1 MTISVRLLCSS
12 DMCRL
17 CKGTMKE
24 STTTHTVDLGKCLIV
39 VRNVPC
45 LECTQC
51 GEMEYTTEVVKRLEQ
66 IVQSCREMMTE
77 IMIISYTEKVA

>member
-1 MTISVRLLCSS
+1 MTCFA
-12 DMCRL
+12 

-51 GEMEYTTEVVKRLEQ
+51 GEMEYTTAVLKRLEQ
-66 IVQSCREMMTE
+66 IVESCREMMTE
-77 IMIISYTEKVA
+77 IMVVSYTERVA

>member
-1 MTISVRLLCSS
+1 MTCFY
-12 DMCRL
+12 
-17 CKGTMKE
+17 CKGTLKE
-24 STTTHTVDLGKCLIV
+24 STTTHVVDLGKCLII

-51 GEMEYTTEVVKRLEQ
+51 GETEYTTEVMKRLEQ

-77 IMIISYTEKVA
+77 IMVFNYTDKVA

>member
-1 MTISVRLLCSS
+1 
-12 DMCRL
+12 
-17 CKGTMKE
+17 MKE

-51 GEMEYTTEVVKRLEQ
+51 GEMEYTTAVLKRLEQ
-66 IVQSCREMMTE
+66 LSSRIWESQVESCREMMTE
-77 IMIISYTEKVA
+77 IMVVSYTEKAA